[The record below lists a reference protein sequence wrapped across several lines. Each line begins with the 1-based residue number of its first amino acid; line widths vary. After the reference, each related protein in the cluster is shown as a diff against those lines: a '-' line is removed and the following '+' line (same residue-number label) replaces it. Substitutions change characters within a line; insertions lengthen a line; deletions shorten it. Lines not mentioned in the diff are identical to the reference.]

1 MNKIA
6 LVISILAL
14 ALGGVSLYLNTKGDG
29 PRKLVSKEK
38 SSADAGAPQ
47 NFRMAYFEM
56 DSLENNYE
64 YVKDIRAALKEKEE
78 NMNRELQSLGTK
90 FRQEMAAWQQKGSA
104 ISQEESEQMN
114 RRYQQMNEAYGKREQ
129 QLKEALGEESQKKL
143 MDVNKKITEFL
154 KEYNKTKGYTYIITN
169 EQSLIYYKD
178 SVYDITVDVVNGLND
193 LYKATKKDATKKN

>member
-14 ALGGVSLYLNTKGDG
+14 ALGGVSLYLNTKGDR
-29 PRKLVSKEK
+29 PKKLASKER
-38 SSADAGAPQ
+38 SSADSGAAPQ
-47 NFRMAYFEM
+47 FTMAYFEM

-64 YVKDIRAALKEKEE
+64 YVKDIRATLKQKEE
-78 NMNRELQSLGTK
+78 NMNRELQSMGTK

-114 RRYQQMNEAYGKREQ
+114 RRYQQMNEAYAKKEQ
-129 QLKEALGEESQKKL
+129 DLKEALGEESQKKL
-143 MDVNKKITEFL
+143 MDVNKRISDFL

-178 SVYDITVDVVNGLND
+178 SVYDITADVLQGLNER
-193 LYKATKKDATKKN
+193 YNATKKDAGKKN

>member
-14 ALGGVSLYLNTKGDG
+14 ALGGVSLYLNTKGDS
-29 PRKLVSKEK
+29 PKKPVSKER
-38 SSADAGAPQ
+38 SSTDSGASQ
-47 NFRMAYFEM
+47 QFTMAYFEM

-64 YVKDIRAALKEKEE
+64 YVKDIRQALKQKEE
-78 NMNRELQSLGTK
+78 NMNRELQSMGTK

-114 RRYQQMNEAYGKREQ
+114 RRYQQMNDAYAKKEQ
-129 QLKEALGEESQKKL
+129 ELKESLGEESQKKL
-143 MDVNKKITEFL
+143 MDVNKRIGDFL

-178 SVYDITVDVVNGLND
+178 SVYDITADVLQGLND
-193 LYKATKKDATKKN
+193 LYKAGKKDAGKKN